1 MSLKYVLLGLLTEQ
15 PKHGYELKLEAEQ
28 LLGRG
33 ADLNPGQLYPLLR
46 KLADQQLI
54 AGERIEQEDRP
65 DKRVFTLTEAGARD
79 LATWFHEPVPPHAG
93 PSPLFLPCMVLA
105 RLRA

>member
-1 MSLKYVLLGLLTEQ
+1 MAMSLKYVVLGLLTHQ
-15 PKHGYELKLEAEQ
+15 PYYGYELKREAEQ

-65 DKRVFTLTEAGARD
+65 DKRVFTLTEAGGGES
-79 LATWFHEPVPPHAG
+79 ATWFHDPVAPQARR
-93 PSPLFLPCMVLA
+93 STLLLP
-105 RLRA
+105 

>member
-1 MSLKYVLLGLLTEQ
+1 MAMSFKYVVLGLLTHH
-15 PKHGYELKLEAEQ
+15 PYYGYELKREAEQ

-46 KLADQQLI
+46 KLAAQQLI

-65 DKRVFTLTEAGARD
+65 DKRVFTLTEAGARE
-79 LATWFHEPVPPHAG
+79 LATRLYEPVPPQAVRA
-93 PSPLFLPCMVLA
+93 PRFLTF
-105 RLRA
+105 